1 MSRWIAPAIA
11 IAAIVWVVLLAAAPV
26 LPVPL
31 AGLLYAAGSL
41 ICHQIPERSFH
52 YQGFQLPVC
61 ARCLGLYAGGAAGG
75 LSAVAGVLVARVDPR
90 ITTRHIVTAL
100 AAVPTVATFVL
111 EHGAGWRVSNAT
123 RALAGIPLGAAVAF
137 VVVSA
142 LATLHYDQCAPRRPI
157 DHGQPPANI

>member
-11 IAAIVWVVLLAAAPV
+11 AATAGWLALLVTAPA

-75 LSAVAGVLVARVDPR
+75 VSAVGA
-90 ITTRHIVTAL
+90 AL
-100 AAVPTVATFVL
+100 AARAALRIRTRYVATVIAGLPTIATFVL
-111 EHGAGWRVSNAT
+111 EHGTGWRVSNAT
-123 RALAGIPLGAAVAF
+123 RALAAVPLGIAVGF

-142 LATLHYDQCAPRRPI
+142 LATLHYDECAPRRPI
-157 DHGQPPANI
+157 GHGQPPANI